1 MIKRGLLVVGT
12 IAAVVACG
20 SSGNPDDGGT
30 ESAVDATNDVVKTD
44 AANEA
49 ASDAVA
55 DVSTDATDA
64 TDACVPLADSSKRGT
79 TCQSPA
85 DCDPGYGCIPV
96 GAVKQCQVD
105 CTTSSCACP
114 VGLVC
119 ETANFDG
126 GTSHICS

>member
-1 MIKRGLLVVGT
+1 MIKRGLAVAGT
-12 IAAVVACG
+12 IAVVVACG

-30 ESAVDATNDVVKTD
+30 ESGADATNDVVKND

-55 DVSTDATDA
+55 DVAADTS
-64 TDACVPLADSSKRGT
+64 DACVPLADSSKRGN

-114 VGLVC
+114 VGLQC